1 MPESALSKEK
11 ILCQRCYKLMHYHQ
25 KMESHL
31 TKDDFL
37 HVLQTVGEKDCL
49 VVYIVDLF
57 DFTGSLVPGLMRH
70 IDIMMYLYL
79 RIREI
84 SYLSL

>member
-1 MPESALSKEK
+1 MTEIRCYGCGAIIQSADTKKPGYVPESALSKEK

-37 HVLQTVGEKDCL
+37 HVYRL
-49 VVYIVDLF
+49 
-57 DFTGSLVPGLMRH
+57 
-70 IDIMMYLYL
+70 
-79 RIREI
+79 
-84 SYLSL
+84 